1 MISDITVCK
10 DIHVDDMGNEDND
23 KALDIIIPDLNTS
36 IALDNVN
43 GDHENISGKLIIILF
58 IF

>member
-1 MISDITVCK
+1 
-10 DIHVDDMGNEDND
+10 MGNEDND